1 MHVES
6 TKSDYY
12 QGFQIGLIFK
22 TKKIYTTKILRG
34 PISNFCEQRVLRR
47 HRCLEYHW
55 PAGAAKDVL
64 KRACH

>member
-22 TKKIYTTKILRG
+22 TKKKYT
-34 PISNFCEQRVLRR
+34 Q
-47 HRCLEYHW
+47 
-55 PAGAAKDVL
+55 L
-64 KRACH
+64 KY